1 MKPLNELAA
10 AELAP
15 MLERRELSAER
26 LARACLERIAEREP
40 AVHAFAHLEPQRAL
54 AAARA
59 LDGTAVRGPLHGL
72 PVGVKDIID
81 TFDYPTEHGSP
92 IYAGNRPAAD
102 AACVALARAAGALVL
117 GKTVTTEF
125 ATFPPGPTVNP
136 SNPAHTPGG
145 SSSGSAAAVADGML
159 PLAFGTQTGGS
170 IIRPA
175 AFCGVVGYKPSFG
188 LLPRTGVKAISESLD
203 TVGVFARSVEDAALF
218 AAAISGRE
226 ALRIPRQLRA
236 PTLGLC
242 LTPQWPAAHPETH
255 KLFEDIGAHLARS
268 GARLERVALPPAFD
282 ALAELHGTIW
292 DFEIARCLA
301 DEYLRHRERIREP
314 LRSQLARGWTADAT
328 AYDAAQRTARACR
341 HGLAE
346 AMRDCDALI
355 APAAPGEAPAGL
367 ASTGDSVFNRM
378 WTLLHAPCVGV
389 PVRRGPLG
397 LPLGVQ
403 VVGRSGD
410 DARTLACA
418 HWIQLS
424 EARRF

>member
-1 MKPLNELAA
+1 
-10 AELAP
+10 
-15 MLERRELSAER
+15 MLERGEVSAEQ

-40 AVHAFAHLEPQRAL
+40 VVHAFAHLEPGRAL
-54 AAARA
+54 AGARA
-59 LDGTAVRGPLHGL
+59 LDGAAARGPLHGL

-92 IYAGNRPAAD
+92 IYAGNRPVAD
-102 AACVALARAAGALVL
+102 APCVALARAAGALVL

-125 ATFPPGPTVNP
+125 ATFPPGPTANP
-136 SNPAHTPGG
+136 HNPAHTPGG
-145 SSSGSAAAVADGML
+145 SSSGSAAAVADRML

-188 LLPRTGVKAISESLD
+188 LLPRVGVKAISDSLD

-218 AAAISGRE
+218 AAALSGRE
-226 ALRIPRQLRA
+226 ALRIPGELKA

-242 LTPQWPAAHPETH
+242 LTPQWPAARPEMQ
-255 KLFEDIGAHLARS
+255 KLFDDVGAHLARS
-268 GARLERVALPPAFD
+268 GARLERIVLPPEFD

-301 DEYLRHRERIREP
+301 DEYLRHRDRIREP
-314 LRSQLARGWTADAT
+314 LRSQLARGWSAGAP
-328 AYDAAQRTARACR
+328 AYDAAQRAVRACR
-341 HGLAE
+341 HRLAD
-346 AMRDCDALI
+346 AMHDCDALI

-403 VVGRSGD
+403 VVGRIGE